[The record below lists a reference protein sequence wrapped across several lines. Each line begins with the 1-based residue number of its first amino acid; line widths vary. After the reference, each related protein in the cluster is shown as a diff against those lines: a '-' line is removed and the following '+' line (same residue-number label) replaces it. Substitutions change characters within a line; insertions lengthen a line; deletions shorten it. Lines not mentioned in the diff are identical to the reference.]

1 MKLSAAATIT
11 VFAALLALAVG
22 TATTPVAAQ
31 LEPSP
36 GPALTVLV
44 HHPFPDPA
52 DPLGA
57 PLAVGGANGTT
68 DAFVARY
75 QRYDVGRDGFGYPSL
90 VVDGVVPIEGL
101 PDGDAPYV
109 ATRNAYVAAL
119 EQRAPAS
126 ASSGVPAALEVVSRF
141 DGDRLLAEVTVVPA
155 VDLSGEDLRLWV
167 AVAEDHVF
175 YDPPAALSNGVTD
188 HRFTV
193 RAVRDLGPLMDLG
206 AGPGSDGMAPR
217 EAGLVFDVPPSWQRP
232 ELYVSAWLQQGPGH
246 GLRFDPLE
254 VVQATTHRGSD
265 PGVTRQDSK
274 GVLLELY
281 SATWCAPCL
290 YGDTVVE
297 ELAEERGHPAY
308 INVAGGAGAR
318 YFQAPGSLLLAGGA
332 ALAGAAL
339 VALPR
344 FGGRP

>member
-1 MKLSAAATIT
+1 MKPLAAA
-11 VFAALLALAVG
+11 VHAVLVLAA
-22 TATTPVAAQ
+22 VAAAAAVLGATAPAAAQ
-31 LEPSP
+31 MEPRP

-57 PLAVGGANGTT
+57 PLSAGGANGTT

-75 QRYDVGRDGFGYPSL
+75 QRYDTGRDGFGYPSM

-101 PDGDAPYV
+101 PDGDAPYL
-109 ATRNAYVAAL
+109 ATRTAYTAAL
-119 EQRAPAS
+119 EQRTAEAS
-126 ASSGVPAALEVVSRF
+126 PAALEVVSRF
-141 DGDRLLAEVTVVPA
+141 DGDRLLAQVTVVPA
-155 VDLSGEDLRLWV
+155 VDLAGEDLRLWV

-175 YDPPAALSNGVTD
+175 YEPPAALSNGVTD

-193 RAVRDLGPLMDLG
+193 RTVRDLGPLASLG
-206 AGPGSDGMAPR
+206 AAGEGALAPR
-217 EAGLVFDVPPSWQRP
+217 EAGVVFQVASGWQRP
-232 ELYVSAWLQQGPGH
+232 ELYVTAWLQQGPGH

-254 VVQATTHRGSD
+254 VVQATTHRAAD
-265 PGVTRQDSK
+265 DGVTRQDSK

-308 INVAGGAGAR
+308 IEASRGGTTR
-318 YFQAPGSLLLAGGA
+318 YWQAPGSILLAVA
-332 ALAGAAL
+332 AAL
-339 VALPR
+339 VGAAATALPR